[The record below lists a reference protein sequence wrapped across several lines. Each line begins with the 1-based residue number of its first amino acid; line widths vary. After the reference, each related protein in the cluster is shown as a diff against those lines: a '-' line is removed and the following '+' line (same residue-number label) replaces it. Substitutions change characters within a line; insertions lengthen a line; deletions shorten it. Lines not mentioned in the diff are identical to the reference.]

1 MAKFL
6 AARGFS
12 VHSLSDI
19 VREAAAQAGLQPS
32 RDNLIATGVALRSA
46 EGPGVLAARILPRL
60 KERAVVDSIR
70 GPAEVAVLRTLPAFV
85 LIGVDA
91 PMPLRFERS
100 LLRGRLGDGATLE
113 EFGRQEERENTKA
126 ETGQQLRATLALA
139 DRVLVNDRTIAD
151 LHARALALF
160 GELGM
165 DLPDLPPA
173 SA

>member
-1 MAKFL
+1 VAKFL

-19 VREAAAQAGLQPS
+19 VREAAAQAGLEPS
-32 RDNLIATGVALRSA
+32 RDNLIATGVSLRA
-46 EGPGVLAARILPRL
+46 
-60 KERAVVDSIR
+60 
-70 GPAEVAVLRTLPAFV
+70 AEVAVLRTLSAFV

-91 PMPLRFERS
+91 PRPLRFERS

-160 GELGM
+160 RELGL
-165 DLPDLPPA
+165 DLPDHPPV